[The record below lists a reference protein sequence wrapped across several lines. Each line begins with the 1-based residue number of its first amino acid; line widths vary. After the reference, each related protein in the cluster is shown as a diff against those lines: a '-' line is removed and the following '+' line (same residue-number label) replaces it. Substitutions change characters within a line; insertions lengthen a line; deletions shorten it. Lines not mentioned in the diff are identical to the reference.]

1 MQEQEVKENLFKA
14 LKDFLDCDGIMVHEA
29 QFYPRIPY
37 NYRVTKEDVADIF
50 SITFYHGHTIE
61 LDLNYFPD
69 DLVQGLIRA
78 CSKKAELYKKHE
90 RAIMQQKRCANL
102 GVSNLILPFG
112 TKCEETQCVLR
123 DKCDMYKQVLQ
134 YQKQTAKQK

>member
-14 LKDFLDCDGIMVHEA
+14 LRDFLDCDGIMVQEA

-37 NYRVTKEDVADIF
+37 NYRVTKENIADIF
-50 SITFYHGHTIE
+50 SITFYHGYAIE

-112 TKCEETQCVLR
+112 TTCEETQCSLR

-134 YQKQTAKQK
+134 YQKQMVNQK

>member
-1 MQEQEVKENLFKA
+1 MNEQEVKENLFKA

-37 NYRVTKEDVADIF
+37 NYRVTKEDIADIF

>member
-1 MQEQEVKENLFKA
+1 MNEQEVKENLFKV
-14 LKDFLDCDGIMVHEA
+14 LRDFLDCDGVMVQES
-29 QFYPRIPY
+29 QLYPRIPY
-37 NYRVTKEDVADIF
+37 HYRVTKENGADIF
-50 SITFYHGHTIE
+50 GMTFYHGHIIK

-69 DLVQGLIRA
+69 DLVQGLISA
-78 CSKKAELYKKHE
+78 CSKKAEVYKRHE
-90 RAIMQQKRCANL
+90 RETWQQIRCTNL